1 MYVLA
6 INFKSYKTSY
16 GSRALSIAKEADSVA
31 REYSGLVRVVLLP
44 PATEIVRIASAVSF
58 SSVFAQHVD
67 PVDEGAYTGH
77 VTAEMIK
84 EAGAAGIMI
93 NHSEK
98 RLRIDEISFILG
110 KARKLGLETL
120 VCADTPEVAAA
131 ISVLSPHMLAI
142 EPPELIGT
150 GIPVSKAKP
159 EVVTGTVNKV
169 RELNKEVLILTG
181 AGITTGD
188 DVKAAIRLGTQGV
201 LVASAVMKAQEPSK
215 IIKEMTESLI
225 KALDP
230 LPPALQDEGEGL
242 NA

>member
-6 INFKSYKTSY
+6 INFKTYKTSY

-31 REYSGLVRVVLLP
+31 REYSGLVRVILLP
-44 PATEIVRIASAVSF
+44 PATEILRIANAVSH

-67 PVDEGAYTGH
+67 PVEEGAYTGH
-77 VTAEMIK
+77 VTVEMVK
-84 EAGAAGIMI
+84 EAGATGVMI
-93 NHSEK
+93 NHSER
-98 RLRIDEISFILG
+98 RLRLDEISFILG

-159 EVVTGTVNKV
+159 EVVTGTVARV
-169 RELNKEVLILTG
+169 RELNKEVTILTG

-188 DVKAAIRLGTQGV
+188 DVTAAIKLGTEGV
-201 LVASAVMKAQEPSK
+201 LVASAIMKAQEPGK
-215 IIKEMTESLI
+215 VIKEMTESIL
-225 KALDP
+225 KAL
-230 LPPALQDEGEGL
+230 E
-242 NA
+242 

>member
-6 INFKSYKTSY
+6 INFKTYKTSY

-31 REYSGLVRVVLLP
+31 REYSGLVRVILLP
-44 PATEIVRIASAVSF
+44 PATEILRIANAVSH

-67 PVDEGAYTGH
+67 PVEEGAYTGH
-77 VTAEMIK
+77 VTVEMVK
-84 EAGAAGIMI
+84 EAGATGVMI
-93 NHSEK
+93 NHSER
-98 RLRIDEISFILG
+98 RLRLDEISFILG

-131 ISVLSPHMLAI
+131 ISVLSPYMLAI

-159 EVVTGTVNKV
+159 EVVTGTVARV
-169 RELNKEVLILTG
+169 RELNKEVTILTG

-188 DVKAAIRLGTQGV
+188 DVTAAIKLGTMGV
-201 LVASAVMKAQEPSK
+201 LVASAIMKAQEPGK
-215 IIKEMTESLI
+215 VIKEMSESIL
-225 KALDP
+225 KAL
-230 LPPALQDEGEGL
+230 E
-242 NA
+242 

>member
-6 INFKSYKTSY
+6 INFKTYRTSY
-16 GSRALSIAKEADSVA
+16 GSRVLNIVRVADSVA
-31 REYSGLVRVVLLP
+31 KEYSGLVRVILLP
-44 PATEIVRIASAVSF
+44 PATEIMRVASTVSH

-67 PVDEGAYTGH
+67 PVEEGAYTGH
-77 VTAEMIK
+77 ITAEMVK
-84 EAGAAGIMI
+84 EAGASGVMI

-98 RLRIDEISFILG
+98 KLRADEVSFILS

-131 ISVLSPHMLAI
+131 MSVLNPHMLAI

-159 EVVTGTVNKV
+159 EVVTGTVTRV
-169 RELNKEVLILTG
+169 RELNKNVIILTG

-188 DVKAAIRLGTQGV
+188 DVAAAVKLGTQGV
-201 LVASAVMKAQEPSK
+201 LVASAIMKAQEPGK
-215 IIKEMTESLI
+215 VIKEMSESLM
-225 KALDP
+225 KAIT
-230 LPPALQDEGEGL
+230 
-242 NA
+242 

>member
-6 INFKSYKTSY
+6 INFKTYKTSY
-16 GSRALSIAKEADSVA
+16 GLRALSIVREADAVA
-31 REYSGLVRVVLLP
+31 KEYSGLVRVVLLP
-44 PATEIVRIASAVSF
+44 PATEILRVSNAVSY

-67 PVDEGAYTGH
+67 PVEEGAYTGH
-77 VTAEMIK
+77 VTAEMVK
-84 EAGAAGIMI
+84 EAGATGIMI

-98 RLRIDEISFILG
+98 RLRLDEISFILS

-131 ISVLSPHMLAI
+131 ISILNPHMLAI

-159 EVVTGTVNKV
+159 EVVTVTVSRV
-169 RELNKEVLILTG
+169 REINKDVTILTG

-188 DVKAAIRLGTQGV
+188 DVTAAIKLGTQGV
-201 LVASAVMKAQEPSK
+201 LVASAVMKAQEPGK
-215 IIKEMTESLI
+215 VIKEMSESI
-225 KALDP
+225 VKAST
-230 LPPALQDEGEGL
+230 
-242 NA
+242 